1 MRTTIL
7 TAAQLDGLA
16 CITCGADDTEQ
27 QPTGDR
33 SPSGVQLFACTDPGV
48 CRAQQSVNA
57 QFPLL
62 AALRTEAQSAP
73 VFVEDPLE
81 DRVPL
86 LYGQR
91 NGAPVVTY
99 DPAQISYESA
109 RELFAEARSL
119 YPDARVV
126 AFTDIGCTV
135 ITDIPADELPARIEQ
150 RGKGRCVLT
159 YDDTRI
165 SSEQLLDLLDKAAA
179 LDEEAGR

>member
-1 MRTTIL
+1 MSLTVPTL

-33 SPSGVQLFACTDPGV
+33 SPFGVQLFACTASCVPVGRPAV
-48 CRAQQSVNA
+48 
-57 QFPLL
+57 
-62 AALRTEAQSAP
+62 QSAP
-73 VFVEDPLE
+73 VFVEHPLD

-86 LYGQR
+86 LYGRR
-91 NGAPVVTY
+91 NGALVVTY

-119 YPDARVV
+119 YPDARAV

-135 ITDIPADELPARIEQ
+135 ITDIPADELPVRIEQ

-165 SSEQLLDLLDKAAA
+165 SSEQLLALLDKAVA
-179 LDEEAGR
+179 R